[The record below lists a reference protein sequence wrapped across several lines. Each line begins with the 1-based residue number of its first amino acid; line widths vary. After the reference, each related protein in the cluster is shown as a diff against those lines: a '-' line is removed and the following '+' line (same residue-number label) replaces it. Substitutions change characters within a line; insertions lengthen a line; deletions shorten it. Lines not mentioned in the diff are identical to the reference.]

1 MDKIEE
7 IYDNM
12 QEKIIKEIGKEPEFE
27 SLWNELNQ
35 LDELLRNNI
44 VKDDYDI
51 FDDYL
56 SKEAELIELERKKA
70 FAYGY
75 KLSNKLLIDS
85 LRIDTE
91 KNIDEIV
98 NEIINFL

>member
-12 QEKIIKEIGKEPEFE
+12 QEKIVKEISKEPEFE

-35 LDELLRNNI
+35 LDELLRNNML
-44 VKDDYDI
+44 KDDYDLL
-51 FDDYL
+51 DDYM
-56 SKEAELIELERKKA
+56 SKEAELIDLERKKA

-75 KLSNKLLIDS
+75 KLSNKLMMDS
-85 LRIDTE
+85 LRE
-91 KNIDEIV
+91 
-98 NEIINFL
+98 

>member
-12 QEKIIKEIGKEPEFE
+12 QEKIVKEIGKESEFE

-44 VKDDYDI
+44 VKDDYDLL
-51 FDDYL
+51 DDYM
-56 SKEAELIELERKKA
+56 SKEAELIDLERRKA

-75 KLSNKLLIDS
+75 KLSNKLMIDS
-85 LRIDTE
+85 LRE
-91 KNIDEIV
+91 
-98 NEIINFL
+98 

>member
-12 QEKIIKEIGKEPEFE
+12 QEKIIKEIDKEPEFE

-35 LDELLRNNI
+35 LDELLRNNM
-44 VKDDYDI
+44 VKDDYDLL
-51 FDDYL
+51 DDYM
-56 SKEAELIELERKKA
+56 SKEAELIDLERKKA

-75 KLSNKLLIDS
+75 KLSNKLMIDS
-85 LRIDTE
+85 LRE
-91 KNIDEIV
+91 
-98 NEIINFL
+98 

>member
-12 QEKIIKEIGKEPEFE
+12 QEKIVKEIGKESEFE

-44 VKDDYDI
+44 VKDDYDLL
-51 FDDYL
+51 DDYM
-56 SKEAELIELERKKA
+56 SKEAELIDLERKKA

-75 KLSNKLLIDS
+75 KLSNKLMIDS
-85 LRIDTE
+85 LRE
-91 KNIDEIV
+91 
-98 NEIINFL
+98 

>member
-12 QEKIIKEIGKEPEFE
+12 QEKIVKEISKEPEFE

-35 LDELLRNNI
+35 LDELLRNNML
-44 VKDDYDI
+44 KDDYDLL
-51 FDDYL
+51 DDYI
-56 SKEAELIELERKKA
+56 SKEAELIDLERRKA

-75 KLSNKLLIDS
+75 KLSNKLMVDS
-85 LRIDTE
+85 LRE
-91 KNIDEIV
+91 
-98 NEIINFL
+98 

>member
-12 QEKIIKEIGKEPEFE
+12 QEKIVKEIGKEPEFE

-56 SKEAELIELERKKA
+56 SKEAELIDLERKKA

-85 LRIDTE
+85 LRE
-91 KNIDEIV
+91 
-98 NEIINFL
+98 